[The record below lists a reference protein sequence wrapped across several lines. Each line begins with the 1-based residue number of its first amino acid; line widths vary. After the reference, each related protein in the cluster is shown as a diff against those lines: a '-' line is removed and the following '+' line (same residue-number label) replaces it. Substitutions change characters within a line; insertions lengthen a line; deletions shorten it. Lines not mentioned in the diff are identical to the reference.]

1 MTMFPPVPPLDDR
14 SQLIRENMP
23 LVELV
28 VQRMVPQVPSFMT
41 KEDMIS
47 AAMVGLIDAANKF
60 DPGKGVKFKTF
71 AEHRVRGAI
80 LDEMRKLDWFS
91 RSMRDKQNQ
100 LTQTML
106 RLERRFGRSPE
117 EEEMAAEMTLTL
129 DAYHDLLT
137 EVSHL
142 GCVSLHETLDHSEEG
157 RSFLDNLEDIAGPM
171 PSDLL
176 EKEEMTRMM
185 ADILEELSEKERLVI
200 ALYYYEELTQ
210 KEIAEVLSV
219 SEGRISQLHS
229 QALLK
234 LRVKLINSEFYE
246 P

>member
-1 MTMFPPVPPLDDR
+1 MFPPVQPLDDR

-28 VQRMVPQVPSFMT
+28 VQRMTPQVPCFMT

-60 DPGKGVKFKTF
+60 DPTKGVKFKTF
-71 AEHRVRGAI
+71 AEYRVRGAVF
-80 LDEMRKLDWFS
+80 DEMRKLDWFS

-106 RLERRFGRSPE
+106 RLERKFGRSPE
-117 EEEMAAEMTLTL
+117 EEEMAKELALTI
-129 DAYHDLLT
+129 DEYHDLLGQ
-137 EVSHL
+137 VSHL
-142 GCVSLHETLDHSEEG
+142 GCVSLHETLDHTEEG
-157 RSFLDNLEDIAGPM
+157 RSFLDSLEDIGGPA
-171 PSDLL
+171 PFDII
-176 EKEEMTRMM
+176 EKKEMTRIL

-219 SEGRISQLHS
+219 SEGRVSQLHS

-234 LRVKLINSEFYE
+234 LRVKLLNSEFYE

>member
-1 MTMFPPVPPLDDR
+1 MFPPVPPLDDR

-41 KEDMIS
+41 REDMIS

-60 DPGKGVKFKTF
+60 DPVKGVKFRTF
-71 AEHRVRGAI
+71 AEYRVRGAI

-100 LTQTML
+100 MTQTML
-106 RLERRFGRSPE
+106 RLERKLGCSPD
-117 EEEMAAEMTLTL
+117 EEEMAQEMGMTI
-129 DAYHDLLT
+129 DEYHDLLGQ
-137 EVSHL
+137 VSHL

-157 RSFLDNLEDIAGPM
+157 RSFLDNLEDIGGPI
-171 PSDLL
+171 PSDLI
-176 EKEEMTRMM
+176 EKAELTKII
-185 ADILEELSEKERLVI
+185 ADILEELSKKERLVI

-210 KEIAEVLSV
+210 KEIAEVLSI
-219 SEGRISQLHS
+219 SEGRVSQLHS

-234 LRVKLINSEFYE
+234 LRVKLVNSELYE

>member
-1 MTMFPPVPPLDDR
+1 MLPPVPPLDDR
-14 SQLIRENMP
+14 SQLIRDNMP

-41 KEDMIS
+41 KEDMTS

-60 DPGKGVKFKTF
+60 DTTKGVKFRTF
-71 AEHRVRGAI
+71 AEYRVRGAI

-106 RLERRFGRSPE
+106 RLERVLGRSPE
-117 EEEMAAEMTLTL
+117 EGEMAAEMTMTI
-129 DAYHDLLT
+129 DEYRALLA

-157 RSFLDNLEDIAGPM
+157 RSFLDNLEDIGGPA
-171 PSDLL
+171 PAELL
-176 EKEEMTRMM
+176 EKEEMTRIL
-185 ADILEELSEKERLVI
+185 AGVLEELAEKERLVV

-219 SEGRISQLHS
+219 SEGRVSQLHS

>member
-1 MTMFPPVPPLDDR
+1 MFPPVPPLDDR
-14 SQLIRENMP
+14 SLLIRENMP

-47 AAMVGLIDAANKF
+47 AAMVGLVDAANKF
-60 DPGKGVKFKTF
+60 DPAKGVKFKTF
-71 AEHRVRGAI
+71 AEYRVRGAI

-106 RLERRFGRSPE
+106 RLERTLGRSPE
-117 EEEMAAEMTLTL
+117 EEEMAADMAMTL
-129 DAYHDLLT
+129 DDYRDLLT

-142 GCVSLHETLDHSEEG
+142 GCVSLHETLDHTEEG
-157 RSFLDNLEDIAGPM
+157 RSFLDCLEDVGGPA
-171 PSDLL
+171 PADLI
-176 EKEEMTRMM
+176 EKEEMTRLM
-185 ADILEELSEKERLVI
+185 AEILEELSEKERLVI

-210 KEIAEVLSV
+210 KEIAEVLAV

-234 LRVKLINSEFYE
+234 LRVKLINSDLYE

>member
-1 MTMFPPVPPLDDR
+1 MLPTVPPLDDR
-14 SQLIRENMP
+14 SQLIRDNMP

-28 VQRMVPQVPSFMT
+28 VQRMIPQVPSFMT

-60 DPGKGVKFKTF
+60 DPAKGVKFKTF
-71 AEHRVRGAI
+71 AEYRVRGAI

-106 RLERRFGRSPE
+106 RLERQLGRSPE
-117 EEEMAAEMTLTL
+117 EEEMASELGLSM
-129 DAYHDLLT
+129 DEYHDMLA

-157 RSFLDNLEDIAGPM
+157 RSFLDNLEDMAGP
-171 PSDLL
+171 DIGEAL
-176 EKEEMTRMM
+176 EKEEMTRIM
-185 ADILEELSEKERLVI
+185 AEILEELSEKERLVV

-219 SEGRISQLHS
+219 SEGRVSQLHS

-234 LRVKLINSEFYE
+234 LRVKLINSELYE